1 MLASIAAT
9 ARDALGDVRRVLG
22 ILRRDG
28 EARRLTPPVA
38 DPLARVDDPAG
49 SPADQPDPARNAAE
63 DPQRAAGVPAAGAR
77 RSSIGS
83 LRELAGPALDR
94 LIAAAVLIGAETE
107 LASVAP
113 AGDRAAAALSG
124 ALIAVPLLWR
134 RRAPL
139 LAGAAVLAAVVF
151 QSATVSLDAFPLSD
165 IAAVV
170 CATYA
175 IGAYSERRAAVTGLA
190 LGALGAGVHAAI
202 VYPDG
207 VVAALLG
214 GVAAPWTVGR
224 VVRGHRMLTRQRLED
239 AERAELARAREAH
252 AAVTRERM
260 RVARELHDAVAH
272 NISVIAI
279 QAGGADGIVARDPE
293 RAAECAALI
302 ETVAREA
309 LAELGRLV
317 ETLDTDAANAP
328 KPTLARV
335 DALAARARNAGV
347 PVELNV
353 EGEPAALPAGVDLAA
368 YRIVQEALAN
378 AAKHAGPAR
387 ASVVVRYRPHAVEV
401 EIADDGRGPGRAPSR
416 GNGGGHGLIGIGE
429 RVALYGGTLDVGPR
443 PSGGFLVHA
452 RLPIDA

>member
-1 MLASIAAT
+1 
-9 ARDALGDVRRVLG
+9 
-22 ILRRDG
+22 
-28 EARRLTPPVA
+28 
-38 DPLARVDDPAG
+38 
-49 SPADQPDPARNAAE
+49 
-63 DPQRAAGVPAAGAR
+63 
-77 RSSIGS
+77 
-83 LRELAGPALDR
+83 
-94 LIAAAVLIGAETE
+94 
-107 LASVAP
+107 
-113 AGDRAAAALSG
+113 
-124 ALIAVPLLWR
+124 
-134 RRAPL
+134 
-139 LAGAAVLAAVVF
+139 
-151 QSATVSLDAFPLSD
+151 
-165 IAAVV
+165 
-170 CATYA
+170 
-175 IGAYSERRAAVTGLA
+175 VTGLA

-239 AERAELARAREAH
+239 AERAELALAREAH

-353 EGEPAALPAGVDLAA
+353 EGEPGPLPAGVDLAA

-387 ASVVVRYRPHAVEV
+387 ARVVVRYEPRAVEV